1 MRKKIDQTLLGDFM
15 TAFARG
21 VRSPTR
27 IYLVGGASAV
37 LLGWRDSTID
47 INLKLISETDVLR
60 TIPEIKERLQVNVEL
75 ASPDD
80 FIPQLPDWESRSSFI
95 KRIGQV
101 DYFHYDFYA
110 QALAKI
116 ERGHDLDKTDVREMI
131 DRGLIEKKKLV
142 SLFLEIEPNLYK
154 YPAID
159 PPAFRQ
165 SVETVANE

>member
-1 MRKKIDQTLLGDFM
+1 M
-15 TAFARG
+15 TEFARG

-47 INLKLISETDVLR
+47 IDLKLISETDVLR

-80 FIPQLPDWESRSSFI
+80 FIPQLPDWESRSRFI
-95 KRIGQV
+95 KRIDQV

-165 SVETVANE
+165 SVETVANG

>member
-1 MRKKIDQTLLGDFM
+1 
-15 TAFARG
+15 
-21 VRSPTR
+21 
-27 IYLVGGASAV
+27 
-37 LLGWRDSTID
+37 
-47 INLKLISETDVLR
+47 
-60 TIPEIKERLQVNVEL
+60 
-75 ASPDD
+75 
-80 FIPQLPDWESRSSFI
+80 
-95 KRIGQV
+95 
-101 DYFHYDFYA
+101 
-110 QALAKI
+110 LAKI